1 MCSGSRVQTQARAH
15 VGDVLRHDEQ
25 ELKSAVVNEA
35 LEQLTAHPG
44 PVAAAG
50 ACMHSTTLTSP
61 SQEAQL

>member
-1 MCSGSRVQTQARAH
+1 M
-15 VGDVLRHDEQ
+15 GDVLRHDEQ

-50 ACMHSTTLTSP
+50 ACMHSTTIEMY
-61 SQEAQL
+61 SQEAQH